1 LGGGQWAMQELNRSH
16 LFAPALANLSHQRF
30 EVTIEQSICATMAE
44 IPVIAQAVGTEQG
57 AASESQNRNSATAGM
72 FSDLTVDV

>member
-1 LGGGQWAMQELNRSH
+1 MWELETQLSFP
-16 LFAPALANLSHQRF
+16 LYPCQPSHQRF

-44 IPVIAQAVGTEQG
+44 RPVIVQAMDTEQG
-57 AASESQNRNSATAGM
+57 AASESHKRNSATAGM